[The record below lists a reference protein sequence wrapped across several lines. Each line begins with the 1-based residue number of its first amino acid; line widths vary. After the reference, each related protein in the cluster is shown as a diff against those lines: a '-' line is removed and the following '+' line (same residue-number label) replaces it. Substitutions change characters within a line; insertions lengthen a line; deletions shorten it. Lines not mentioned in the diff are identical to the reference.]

1 MKPSTA
7 HMRRMRA
14 NPEYR
19 AAESERER
27 ERRATVKTE
36 KLEAE
41 LMAANKILAIFTT
54 WPLREGLIAGR
65 DGLPDDPKKSSE
77 WRDGWRIGRKQRA
90 SV

>member
-7 HMRRMRA
+7 HMRRMRS

-19 AAESERER
+19 AAETERER
-27 ERRATVKTE
+27 ERRASLRADR
-36 KLEAE
+36 LEAQ
-41 LMAANKILAIFTT
+41 LKAATKILEIYTT

-65 DGLPDDPKKSSE
+65 DGRPDDPKKSAE